1 MIINV
6 ATMLRWQAVSTVFA
20 AIVIL
25 MTVLFQAAG
34 NVIPAFILSISR
46 QGVVYVAAMVICAKL
61 FGYQGILMSQAAA
74 DIVSALIAILL
85 IVLFHPFSMQKENE
99 LRSQDA

>member
-1 MIINV
+1 
-6 ATMLRWQAVSTVFA
+6 ML
-20 AIVIL
+20 
-25 MTVLFQAAG
+25 
-34 NVIPAFILSISR
+34 
-46 QGVVYVAAMVICAKL
+46 ICAKL

-99 LRSQDA
+99 LRSQSA